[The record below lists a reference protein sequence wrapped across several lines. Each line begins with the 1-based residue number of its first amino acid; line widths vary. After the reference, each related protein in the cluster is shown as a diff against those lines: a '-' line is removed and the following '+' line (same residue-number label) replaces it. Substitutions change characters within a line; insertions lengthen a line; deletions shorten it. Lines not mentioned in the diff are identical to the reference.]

1 MKLIAAIFWYQKNKE
16 IWYMIV
22 DINGTYF
29 GKPACINVG
38 DDKKLIS
45 DTIGN
50 IFTEIDQYISEGYDI
65 EIRYKTFS
73 TVASGIRK
81 SLAKPN
87 PESILVDNE
96 IKKRIKKSKYS
107 AIKKNQIETYQRK
120 ILADL
125 LSPLLGK
132 RIRIRIRIIDLWGIA
147 FHKNTFKN
155 LAIKLWK
162 IVKNSTGLSVKKG
175 DLKTKFEADY
185 KRLLKDHQPKK

>member
-1 MKLIAAIFWYQKNKE
+1 
-16 IWYMIV
+16 
-22 DINGTYF
+22 
-29 GKPACINVG
+29 
-38 DDKKLIS
+38 
-45 DTIGN
+45 
-50 IFTEIDQYISEGYDI
+50 YDM
-65 EIRYKTFS
+65 EIRYKTFT

-96 IKKRIKKSKYS
+96 IKKRIKKSKYR

-132 RIRIRIRIIDLWGIA
+132 KIRIRIIDLWGIA

-155 LAIKLWK
+155 LTTKLWK
-162 IVKNSTGLSVKKG
+162 IVKNSTGVSVKKG

-185 KRLLKDHQPKK
+185 KQLLKDHQPKK

>member
-1 MKLIAAIFWYQKNKE
+1 MKLITAIFWYQKDKE

-22 DINGTYF
+22 DINGAYF
-29 GKPACINVG
+29 LDPTCTNVG
-38 DDKKLIS
+38 DDGKLIS

-50 IFTEIDQYISEGYDI
+50 IFTGIDQYISEGYDM
-65 EIRYKTFS
+65 EIRYKTLT
-73 TVASGIRK
+73 TVSSEIRK
-81 SLAKPN
+81 SLVKPN

-132 RIRIRIRIIDLWGIA
+132 KIRIRIIDLWGIA

-155 LAIKLWK
+155 LATKLWK
-162 IVKNSTGLSVKKG
+162 IVKNSTGVSVKKG

-185 KRLLKDHQPKK
+185 KQLLKDHQLKK